1 MNVLLVV
8 QVLMLAKTFIRN
20 EGRKDERTKERTK
33 GRLYLS
39 PKQSC
44 NTEQSNVPK
53 TNVILNH
60 MVPKIALIY
69 SFKLT
74 IQFFFSTLNTKKI

>member
-1 MNVLLVV
+1 MDECAAGCSSINVSKNSKK
-8 QVLMLAKTFIRN
+8 A
-20 EGRKDERTKERTK
+20 
-33 GRLYLS
+33 RLYLC

-44 NTEQSNVPK
+44 NTERSNVPK

-74 IQFFFSTLNTKKI
+74 IQCFFFYFEYKKNLNNLKCFVLTIF